1 MAEIKPFAPLVY
13 TEKSGDI
20 LKNVSPPYDI
30 ISPKEREA
38 LVERSEYNVIGL
50 ELPIGEDRYNEAAKL
65 LERFKNE
72 EILAHDGKE
81 GIYVYAETFDV
92 KGKEYTVYGM
102 ICRVKLYDF
111 SERVILPHEETLT
124 KAKQDRFDLM
134 CTTYSNIS
142 PIYALYSD
150 SERAVP
156 SVLTKAMETEPKRCF
171 SDEKGV
177 LHRLWKIE
185 DEQEIEKIVSV
196 MREKQLFIA
205 DGHHRYETALRF
217 KKHLAENGE
226 LEKTDAAYQMMLL
239 VDMENEGL
247 VVFPTHRM
255 VNPPEEIETS
265 VLLERISEHFEVSEI
280 TGSDPE
286 AALDSNKHT
295 SSFVLCEGE
304 KKYLLVLKNK
314 DIMKEKISDMSDAYR
329 GLDVSVLHTL
339 ILGDI
344 LGIDKENM
352 AGGKSLTYTRD
363 LEEAIESAE
372 SGSAKFVFLLN
383 PTKIHEIKDVS
394 LAGEKMPQKS
404 TYFHPKP
411 VTGLTIN
418 DLKRK

>member
-13 TEKSGDI
+13 TKKSGDI
-20 LKNVSPPYDI
+20 IFNVSPPYDI
-30 ISPKEREA
+30 ISPKEREE
-38 LVERSEYNVIGL
+38 LVGRSEYNVIGL
-50 ELPIGEDRYNEAAKL
+50 ELPIGDDRYNEAAKL
-65 LERFKNE
+65 LERFTSE
-72 EILAHDGKE
+72 GILAHDGKD
-81 GIYVYAETFDV
+81 GIYVYAETFNV

-150 SERAVP
+150 GERVVP
-156 SVLTKAMETEPKRCF
+156 TALSKAMANEPIRSFK
-171 SDEKGV
+171 DEKDV
-177 LHRLWKIE
+177 WHRLWKIE
-185 DEQEIEKIVSV
+185 DEATVATIVSA
-196 MREKQLFIA
+196 MKEKQLFIA

-217 KKHLAENGE
+217 KKHLEEKGE

-255 VNPPEEIETS
+255 VNPPEAIETEE
-265 VLLERISEHFEVSEI
+265 LLERISENFEICDI

-286 AALDSNKHT
+286 AALEKNKDA

-314 DIMKEKISDMSDAYR
+314 DIMKEKMPEVSEAYR
-329 GLDVSVLHTL
+329 GLDVTVLHTL

-352 AGGKSLTYTRD
+352 AGGKSLTYTRVLSEA
-363 LEEAIESAE
+363 LEAATSTSAR
-372 SGSAKFVFLLN
+372 FVFLLN

-411 VTGLTIN
+411 VTGLAIN
-418 DLKRK
+418 DLCHK